1 MPGDWRACE
10 LRRSGP
16 RAASRRQQATRGDAR
31 HVNAAEGEGDPVR
44 LVRAHVER
52 RRGVVDGH
60 LEECARRRRRR
71 GRKDEGAGR
80 EGRGERGRGRDGR
93 QGRAEN
99 GRECAGGRRGAAGCC
114 CWDRGQAERRVT
126 RQGELLAG
134 AHQPDPARRAPEK
147 SQRGSLRPHAA
158 DFGHPPVVPQQPTH
172 SLTPAWSSPSPR
184 RPPGTP
190 SASAGHPTNLPRPP
204 PPPGARPPSRR
215 PLRRPPRSAGRPP
228 PPPAARRPNA
238 SGRCRPTPTR
248 APTTTT
254 TAARARCTSSDAAVR
269 LGGASAGADR
279 LLVDGSSSSRTER
292 SQFQHRRRT
301 RLPLPSAF
309 PRPTNQTLSL
319 YPLSPQAPLD
329 ALQA

>member
-60 LEECARRRRRR
+60 LEGCARRRRR

-80 EGRGERGRGRDGR
+80 EGRGERGRGRGRDGR
-93 QGRAEN
+93 RGRAEN

-228 PPPAARRPNA
+228 PPPAARRPSA

-248 APTTTT
+248 APTT